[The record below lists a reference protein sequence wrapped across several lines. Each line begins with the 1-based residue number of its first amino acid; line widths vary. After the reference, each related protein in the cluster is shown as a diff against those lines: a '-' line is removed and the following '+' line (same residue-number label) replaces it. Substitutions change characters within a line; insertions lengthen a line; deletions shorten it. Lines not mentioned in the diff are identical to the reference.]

1 MTRFAVLISS
11 RGSNLKAILD
21 FWANPPMS
29 YPAHLSTAAL
39 VVSNRPD
46 AGGLDYAR
54 EAGIPAEV
62 VDHKAFSS
70 RAAFD
75 EALDAVLRR
84 HEIEWLVLAGFMRV
98 LTPEFVRR
106 WKGRM
111 INTHPAL
118 LPAFPGARGPADAV
132 AAGVKISGCTIHFV
146 DEGVDTGPII
156 AQVAVPVLD
165 ADTPDAL
172 ASRIRRVEHR
182 IYPKVIAK
190 VLAGQFRVEGRVVH
204 LEGGGP

>member
-11 RGSNLKAILD
+11 RGTNLKAILD
-21 FWANPPMS
+21 FWAHPPMS
-29 YPAHLSTAAL
+29 YPAHLSTPAL

-46 AGGLDYAR
+46 AGGLAFAR
-54 EAGIPAEV
+54 DAHIPAEV
-62 VDHKAFSS
+62 VDHTAFAD
-70 RAAFD
+70 RAAFE
-75 EALDAVLRR
+75 EALDALLRR
-84 HEIEWLVLAGFMRV
+84 HAIEWLVLAGFMRV
-98 LTPEFVRR
+98 LTPDFVRR
-106 WKGRM
+106 WRGRM

-118 LPAFPGARGPADAV
+118 LPAFPGPRGPVDAV

-156 AQVAVPVLD
+156 AQVAVPVID
-165 ADTPDAL
+165 SDTPEAL

-190 VLAGQFRVEGRVVH
+190 ILAGQFRLEGRVVH

>member
-1 MTRFAVLISS
+1 VTRFAVLISS
-11 RGSNLKAILD
+11 RGTNLKAILD

-29 YPAHLSTAAL
+29 YPAHLSTPAL

-46 AGGLDYAR
+46 AGGLDFAR
-54 EAGIPAEV
+54 DAGVAAEV
-62 VDHKAFSS
+62 VDHKAFAD
-70 RAAFD
+70 RAAFE
-75 EALDAVLRR
+75 EALDTVLRR
-84 HEIEWLVLAGFMRV
+84 HQVEWLVLAGFMRV
-98 LTPEFVRR
+98 LTPDFVRR
-106 WKGRM
+106 WRGRM

-118 LPAFPGARGPADAV
+118 LPAFPGPRGPADAI

-156 AQVAVPVLD
+156 AQVAVPVID
-165 ADTPDAL
+165 SDTPDAL

-190 VLAGQFRVEGRVVH
+190 VLAGHFRLDGRIVH